1 MQPCP
6 TPHKFTQTAINVL
19 ELGTHETELDPALPS
34 NRGKPELEDDLR
46 SWHGRHLHSL
56 PMQKTAYESGCICYQ
71 TFCCCSSRHQGR
83 SPVICDTEPAAR
95 EAAARKPGERATA
108 AKAREEVGRS
118 GNDTRQTK

>member
-6 TPHKFTQTAINVL
+6 TPHKFTQTAINML

-34 NRGKPELEDDLR
+34 NQGKPELEDDLR
-46 SWHGRHLHSL
+46 SWHGRHLRSL

-71 TFCCCSSRHQGR
+71 TLSSGHQGR

-95 EAAARKPGERATA
+95 AARTRKLGARDAVAREREA
-108 AKAREEVGRS
+108 EEVGRS
-118 GNDTRQTK
+118 GNDTKQTR